1 MVLLKTFL
9 NDQTKKVPQWWY
21 LKCSLMMVSKNFH
34 SDGTKKFFN
43 DGTEKFPQ
51 WCY

>member
-1 MVLLKTFL
+1 MVLLKKFL

-21 LKCSLMMVSKNFH
+21 LKGSWMMVPKKFP
-34 SDGTKKFFN
+34 SDGTKKLFN